1 MRVKKILRFLF
12 LFCLVLSV
20 CLVTACNRNNN
31 GDMNDDN
38 LDDNPNIN
46 TPNDPNNNNGNNTN
60 NGDAN
65 DPLNPMNPGDQID
78 DPLNP
83 IDPMIP
89 DNGNSN
95 GNTNNN
101 GNDNGTMND
110 DTVVPDNNLSM
121 ATPEINS
128 VFEAVSNAYGE
139 DFYANS
145 RRDET
150 FLMGKIGVNMDDVES
165 FFCNTATDTKHPDI
179 FVGVKAK
186 DSSAADNV
194 ETAFKDYRESL
205 VNGFKTDTSV
215 NSHKV
220 NSSEV
225 IRHGNYVFLVMLG
238 RTDDTI
244 TDVNDAMTFAK
255 DQVKIAVDKIAEF
268 FEQKTGLVY
277 LDFFGEKHFC
287 KIVFPRTLFQKTFV
301 LYVIRKL
308 LQEFQPQVRL

>member
-1 MRVKKILRFLF
+1 MRVKKILRFLL

-31 GDMNDDN
+31 GDMTDDDLNDTPD
-38 LDDNPNIN
+38 IN
-46 TPNDPNNNNGNNTN
+46 GSNNNDNNTN
-60 NGDAN
+60 NGD
-65 DPLNPMNPGDQID
+65 DPLNPADPDNNMT

-89 DNGNSN
+89 DNGNTDNNATGDMN
-95 GNTNNN
+95 GN
-101 GNDNGTMND
+101 
-110 DTVVPDNNLSM
+110 TVVPDNNLST

-139 DFYANS
+139 DFYADS
-145 RRDET
+145 ERDEA
-150 FLMGKIGVNMDDVES
+150 FLTEKVGVNMDDVES

-186 DSSAADNV
+186 DSSAADSV
-194 ETAFKDYRESL
+194 ETAFEDYRESL
-205 VNGFKTDTSV
+205 VNGYKADTSV

-268 FEQKTGLVY
+268 FE
-277 LDFFGEKHFC
+277 
-287 KIVFPRTLFQKTFV
+287 
-301 LYVIRKL
+301 
-308 LQEFQPQVRL
+308 

>member
-1 MRVKKILRFLF
+1 MSVKKIFRFLF
-12 LFCLVLSV
+12 LFCLVMSV

-38 LDDNPNIN
+38 LNDIPNVTP
-46 TPNDPNNNNGNNTN
+46 TPNNPNNNGNNTN
-60 NGDAN
+60 NGGIN
-65 DPLNPMNPGDQID
+65 DPLNPMDPGDNIT

-89 DNGNSN
+89 ND
-95 GNTNNN
+95 GNTNGDTNNIPNDPNNN
-101 GNDNGTMND
+101 GGLNNS
-110 DTVVPDNNLSM
+110 VVPDNNLST

-128 VFEAVSNAYGE
+128 VFDAVSNAYGE

-145 RRDET
+145 ERDET
-150 FLMGKIGVNMDDVES
+150 YLMGKIGIDMEDVES

-186 DSSAADNV
+186 DSSAASSV
-194 ETAFKDYRESL
+194 QTALEDYRESL
-205 VNGFKTDTSV
+205 VNGVKADTSV
-215 NSHKV
+215 NAHKV

-244 TDVNDAMTFAK
+244 SDATDAMTFAK
-255 DQVKIAVDKIAEF
+255 DQVQIAVDKIAEF
-268 FEQKTGLVY
+268 FA
-277 LDFFGEKHFC
+277 
-287 KIVFPRTLFQKTFV
+287 
-301 LYVIRKL
+301 
-308 LQEFQPQVRL
+308 